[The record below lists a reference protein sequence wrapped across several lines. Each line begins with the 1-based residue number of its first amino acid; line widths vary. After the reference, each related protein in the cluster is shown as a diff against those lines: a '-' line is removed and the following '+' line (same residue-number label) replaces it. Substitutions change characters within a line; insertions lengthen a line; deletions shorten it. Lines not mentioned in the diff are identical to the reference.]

1 MDVPGAGGVGG
12 TATLPGANEGN
23 FRGLDPDAFFN
34 LLIAELKNQD
44 PLNPLDN
51 TQLLQQ
57 VATIRE
63 VGVSMQ
69 LNETLQAVMF
79 GQQISSAAALLGK
92 TIRGLSE
99 AGEEVTGTVDR
110 ITIEEEKVVLHVGQ
124 EQVRLNNVA
133 EILPDDPPQNGN
145 TN

>member
-1 MDVPGAGGVGG
+1 MDVAGANGAGGV
-12 TATLPGANEGN
+12 AAPPGAGEGN

-79 GQQISSAAALLGK
+79 GQQITSAASLLGK
-92 TIRGLSE
+92 TVRGLTD
-99 AGEEVTGTVDR
+99 AGDEVTGTVDR
-110 ITIEEEKVVLHVGQ
+110 ITIEEEKVLLHVGQ

-133 EILPDDPPQNGN
+133 EILPDAPPQNGN

>member
-1 MDVPGAGGVGG
+1 MDVSGPGGIGG
-12 TATLPGANEGN
+12 TAAPPGAEDGN
-23 FRGLDPDAFFN
+23 LRGLDPDAFFN

-63 VGVSMQ
+63 VGVNMQ

-79 GQQISSAAALLGK
+79 GQQLTSAASLLGK
-92 TIRGLSE
+92 TVRGLNE
-99 AGEEVTGTVDR
+99 AGDEVTGTVERISIEDDR
-110 ITIEEEKVVLHVGQ
+110 VLLHVGQ
-124 EQVRLNNVA
+124 DQVRLTNVA
-133 EILPDDPPQNGN
+133 EILPPDAQNGN